1 MPGYEAASWHG
12 ALAPRGLPV
21 ALLKQLN
28 RDINAALLQD
38 ANKER
43 LLREGLEVVGS
54 TPEEFGTQIRTEI
67 QRWKKVVQTAGI
79 PVE

>member
-1 MPGYEAASWHG
+1 
-12 ALAPRGLPV
+12 
-21 ALLKQLN
+21 LN
-28 RDINAALLQD
+28 RDINAALKQD